1 MLFYN
6 KIILIGVQFMPIK
19 IPNDLPAVKTLNDE
33 NIFVMTETRAITQDI
48 RPLKILL
55 LNLMP
60 KKIETETQLSRLLG
74 NSPLQVD
81 LELIHTKSHKSKNT
95 SAEHLL
101 AFYKTFDDVKDRTF
115 DGMIITGAPVEQ
127 IEFEEVEYWEELCE
141 IMEWTKTH
149 VHSTFHICWGAQAGL
164 YYHFGINKKPLDKK
178 MFGVFP
184 HKVDYKKSILFRGFD
199 DVFMVPHSRH
209 TTVDV
214 DDVKKV
220 KDLKILSTSKEA
232 GLYAVSTKN
241 GKQIFITGHSE
252 YDADTLMN
260 EYLRDV
266 SQGLPIEM
274 PKNYFKDNDPKK
286 GPVVSWRSHANLL
299 YSNWLNYFVY
309 QTTPYDIEK
318 IKK

>member
-1 MLFYN
+1 
-6 KIILIGVQFMPIK
+6 MPIR

-33 NIFVMTETRAITQDI
+33 NIFVMTEKRAITQDI

-74 NSPLQVD
+74 NTPLQVE
-81 LELIHTKSHKSKNT
+81 LTLIHTKSHKSKNT
-95 SAEHLL
+95 SPEHLL
-101 AFYKTFDDVKDRTF
+101 AFYKTFDDVKHLNF

-127 IEFEEVEYWEELCE
+127 MPFEEVSYWEELCE

-164 YYHFGINKKPLDKK
+164 YYHFGIDKQPLEKKL
-178 MFGVFP
+178 FGVFE
-184 HKVDYKKSILFRGFD
+184 HKADYKRSMLLRGFD
-199 DVFMVPHSRH
+199 DRFMVPHSRH
-209 TTVDV
+209 TTVNVEDI
-214 DDVKKV
+214 KAHRE
-220 KDLKILSTSKEA
+220 LKILASSKEA
-232 GLYAVSTKN
+232 GVYAISTKN

-252 YDADTLMN
+252 YDATTLRD

-266 SQGLPIEM
+266 NEGKPIEI
-274 PKNYFKDNDPKK
+274 PKNYFPGDDPKK
-286 GPVVSWRSHANLL
+286 APIVSWRSHSNLI

-309 QTTPYDIEK
+309 QTTPYDISE
-318 IKK
+318 IK